1 MAHSKSTLQ
10 PPLAYEDDLAL
21 QRAENEGMATRA
33 DIRTC
38 VSPSERRASKADLDA
53 SNLRSARHFTLQS
66 ALRARH
72 TSLWRDPNGHG

>member
-1 MAHSKSTLQ
+1 MAYSKYTRP
-10 PPLAYEDDLAL
+10 PPLAYEDDIAL

-33 DIRTC
+33 DIRAC
-38 VSPSERRASKADLDA
+38 DSPSERRAAKAYLDA
-53 SNLRSARHFTLQS
+53 SNLRSARHFALES